1 MLYSIYYNMNS
12 LNHGKDQSY
21 MNNVSRPSTS
31 LPFPLSKQIISITII
46 ALFSL
51 SMIMLYDTSTLNKN
65 IAFAQNG
72 NNQSVIYLTLLYRP
86 K

>member
-1 MLYSIYYNMNS
+1 MNS

-31 LPFPLSKQIISITII
+31 LPFPSSKQTISITII

-51 SMIMLYDTSTLNKN
+51 SMIMLSDTSTLNKN

-72 NNQSVIYLTLLYRP
+72 NNQSVI
-86 K
+86 